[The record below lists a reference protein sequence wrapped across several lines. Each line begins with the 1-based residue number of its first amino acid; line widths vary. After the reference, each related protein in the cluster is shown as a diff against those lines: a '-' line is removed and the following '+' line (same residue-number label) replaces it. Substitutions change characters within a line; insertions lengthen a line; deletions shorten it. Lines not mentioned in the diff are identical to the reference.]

1 MTDINHVLVIG
12 RLTRDFGADP
22 RTFFYTTGG
31 TACAKVSVAVNRSVK
46 QSDGQW
52 TDEVS
57 FFDVTIWGKTAENL
71 KPYLVKGKQ
80 IAVDGYLKQDRWQ
93 KDGQNF
99 SKVNIVANSV
109 QLLGGGTSAPESA
122 PATQP
127 YGQNYGRVQET
138 YRDNPSQVPPRMQ
151 GNYMQP
157 QQPAYQ
163 TPAAQ
168 QQFGGSDDF
177 PEDLPF

>member
-31 TACAKVSVAVNRSVK
+31 TACAKVSIAVNRSVK

-122 PATQP
+122 PAP
-127 YGQNYGRVQET
+127 
-138 YRDNPSQVPPRMQ
+138 QVPTRMQ

-157 QQPAYQ
+157 QQPTYQ

-168 QQFGGSDDF
+168 QQFGGGDDF

>member
-31 TACAKVSVAVNRSVK
+31 TACAKVSIAVNRSVK

-122 PATQP
+122 PVP
-127 YGQNYGRVQET
+127 QNYGRVQEA

-151 GNYMQP
+151 GNYMQS
-157 QQPAYQ
+157 QQLAYQ
-163 TPAAQ
+163 TPAPQ

-177 PEDLPF
+177 PEDIPF

>member
-31 TACAKVSVAVNRSVK
+31 TACAKVSIAVNRSVK

-99 SKVNIVANSV
+99 SKVNVVANSV
-109 QLLGGGTSAPESA
+109 QLLGGGTSAP
-122 PATQP
+122 
-127 YGQNYGRVQET
+127 QNYGRVQEV

-157 QQPAYQ
+157 QTHQM
-163 TPAAQ
+163 PAAQ

>member
-1 MTDINHVLVIG
+1 
-12 RLTRDFGADP
+12 
-22 RTFFYTTGG
+22 
-31 TACAKVSVAVNRSVK
+31 
-46 QSDGQW
+46 
-52 TDEVS
+52 VS

-122 PATQP
+122 PAP
-127 YGQNYGRVQET
+127 QNYGRVQET

-163 TPAAQ
+163 TTAPQ
-168 QQFGGSDDF
+168 QQFGGGDDF

>member
-12 RLTRDFGADP
+12 RLTKDFGADP

-31 TACAKVSVAVNRSVK
+31 TACAKVSIAVNRSVK

-99 SKVNIVANSV
+99 SKVNVVANSV

-122 PATQP
+122 PAP
-127 YGQNYGRVQET
+127 QNYGRVQEA
-138 YRDNPSQVPPRMQ
+138 YRGNPPQVPPRMQ
-151 GNYMQP
+151 GNYMQQP
-157 QQPAYQ
+157 QVYQ

-168 QQFGGSDDF
+168 QQFGGGDDF

>member
-12 RLTRDFGADP
+12 RLTKDFGVDP

-31 TACAKVSVAVNRSVK
+31 TACAKVSIAVNRSFK

-52 TDEVS
+52 IDEVS
-57 FFDVTIWGKTAENL
+57 FFDVTIWGKTAEGL

-109 QLLGGGTSAPESA
+109 QLVGGHDGQQTAPTA
-122 PATQP
+122 PAQSYNRIP
-127 YGQNYGRVQET
+127 QFK
-138 YRDNPSQVPPRMQ
+138 PVPPRMQ
-151 GNYMQP
+151 GNYTQP
-157 QQPAYQ
+157 TYQ
-163 TPAAQ
+163 AAAPQ
-168 QQFGGSDDF
+168 QQFGGGDDF

>member
-12 RLTRDFGADP
+12 RLTKDFGVDP

-31 TACAKVSVAVNRSVK
+31 TACAKVSIAVNRSVK

-93 KDGQNF
+93 KGGQNF

-122 PATQP
+122 PAP
-127 YGQNYGRVQET
+127 QNYGRVQEA
-138 YRDNPSQVPPRMQ
+138 YRNNLSQVPTRMQ

-157 QQPAYQ
+157 QTHQM
-163 TPAAQ
+163 PAAQ
-168 QQFGGSDDF
+168 QQFGGGDDF

>member
-12 RLTRDFGADP
+12 RLTKDFGVDP

-31 TACAKVSVAVNRSVK
+31 TACAKVSIAVNRSK
-46 QSDGQW
+46 KEGEQW
-52 TDEVS
+52 VDEVNY
-57 FFDVTIWGKTAENL
+57 FDITIWGRTAENL
-71 KPYLVKGKQ
+71 KQYLLKGKQ

-122 PATQP
+122 SAP
-127 YGQNYGRVQET
+127 QNYGRVQET